1 MDPKIIA
8 VILAASGII
17 IITLVIIYNSRD
29 GTGGSMGSL
38 TAARLGAESS
48 PTGTPAPSTGTPTP
62 SGGTPAPLT
71 SSAMDQYREALKK
84 YW

>member
-38 TAARLGAESS
+38 TGARLGAESS
-48 PTGTPAPSTGTPTP
+48 PTGTPAPSTGTPAP
-62 SGGTPAPLT
+62 STGSEA
-71 SSAMDQYREALKK
+71 DQYREALKK